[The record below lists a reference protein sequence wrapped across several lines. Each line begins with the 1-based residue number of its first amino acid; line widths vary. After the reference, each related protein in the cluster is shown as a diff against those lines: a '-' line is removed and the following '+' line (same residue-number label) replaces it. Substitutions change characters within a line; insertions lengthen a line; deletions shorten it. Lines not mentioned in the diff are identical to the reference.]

1 MMTRGEKP
9 EVRWAALR
17 DDKLAWAYRAYRR
30 FVEGLSEDVRAH
42 LMDGAGDQEPYVV
55 VFGKTQVGKTTLLL
69 DLMGLGADAQA
80 RVSRVLRGGRA
91 FGKSATATTMEYRR
105 SPDGDWHLDDGSGMR
120 RIAADD
126 DMCEALG
133 ELRQRMSKRR
143 LKVEKPVVVWIP
155 DDCFGQTAG
164 TGIGI
169 GTRMLDLPGDNP
181 ADEVEREHV
190 ERMAQRYVP
199 HADLILLVGRGDDLS
214 FLNPEALTLPS
225 IEDWQYVPNRFRIVT
240 TYSFTPHTVQQFA
253 RNHKGKLTAEHFR
266 ERLLEQ
272 IQTFGLPLSPEA
284 ASTARFFPLE
294 FGQSWQTML
303 QEDAAFAKRV
313 EPLVNELKA
322 ALHAD
327 IQASAT
333 EAARFRN
340 ALDVQVVTRHKR
352 KARIEQGKAALA
364 ELAERIAKA
373 EATEQQALC
382 GERRIA
388 RQAKAARAL
397 LSRRAAA
404 EQELSTDLVFDAED
418 HITKVDGLT
427 TNTSALFGRIT
438 DVTSWLRQRFL
449 DTVPSGSEARKFFGN
464 SRPNLTANIG
474 KVKRIT
480 DDEFATL
487 IARMEG
493 YSLDEYY
500 PKWSNCFSEDKK
512 RLKDDI
518 RDASVKTAELL
529 QTVWHKHAGKRAA
542 ELEVEAA
549 AAESEGLG
557 LKQIAAQQKKA
568 REKLI
573 ARSSEVEADMTRALA
588 RLDSDEGS
596 AARFSNMLD
605 EEYLTELREK
615 HARVAMAKQPVDAL
629 LTLLSVADLSE
640 ERRKIKLS

>member
-1 MMTRGEKP
+1 MMARGEKP
-9 EVRWAALR
+9 EARWAELR
-17 DDKLAWAYRAYRR
+17 DGKLDWAYRAYRR
-30 FVEGLSEDVRAH
+30 FVEDLSEDVRAH

-69 DLMGLGADAQA
+69 ELMGLGPEAQT
-80 RVSRVLRGGRA
+80 RVSRVLRGGRE

-120 RIAADD
+120 RLAADD

-133 ELRQRMSKRR
+133 DLRQRMSKRR
-143 LKVEKPVVVWIP
+143 LKVEKPVVVCIP
-155 DDCFGQTAG
+155 DDCFGQTAA
-164 TGIGI
+164 TGI

-253 RNHKGKLTAEHFR
+253 RNHKGKLTTEHFR
-266 ERLLEQ
+266 ARLLEQ
-272 IQTFGLPLSPEA
+272 IRTFGLPLSPEA

-303 QEDAAFAKRV
+303 QEDASFAQRV

-322 ALHAD
+322 TLHAD

-340 ALDVQVVTRHKR
+340 ALDVQVVTRRKR

-373 EATEQQALC
+373 EATEQQALD
-382 GERRIA
+382 GERRTA

-404 EQELSTDLVFDAED
+404 EQELSTELVFDAED

-438 DVTSWLRQRFL
+438 DVTSWLRQSFL
-449 DTVPSGSEARKFFGN
+449 DTAPSGSEARKFFGT
-464 SRPNLTANIG
+464 SRPNLAANVD
-474 KVKRIT
+474 KVKRIA

-500 PKWSNCFSEDKK
+500 PKWSNCFSEDKS
-512 RLKDDI
+512 RLKADI
-518 RDASVKTAELL
+518 RDASLKTAELL
-529 QTVWHKHAGKRAA
+529 QTLWRKQAGKRAA
-542 ELEVEAA
+542 ELEAEAA

-557 LKQIAAQQKKA
+557 LKQIAAQQKKT
-568 REKLI
+568 REKLV
-573 ARSSEVEADMTRALA
+573 ARSSEVEADMAHALA
-588 RLDSDEGS
+588 RLDSDEGT
-596 AARFSNMLD
+596 AARFGTMLD
-605 EEYLTELREK
+605 EEYLAELREK
-615 HARVAMAKQPVDAL
+615 HAQVAMAKQPVDAL